1 MNRMIIRIGLP
12 LVAAFVVAACG
23 GGGGGGGGYFPPIG
37 GGTTAANTAALDSF
51 LAYVK
56 SLVTNTLDTSEPAD
70 VTAFDPPTTTEAR
83 EPIAT
88 Q

>member
-12 LVAAFVVAACG
+12 LVTAFVVAACG
-23 GGGGGGGGYFPPIG
+23 GGGGGGYSPPIG
-37 GGTTAANTAALDSF
+37 GGTTPADTATLDSF

-56 SLVTNTLDTSEPAD
+56 TLVATALDTSEPAD